1 MYAGRKR
8 KKPVPRS
15 PKPPSLEGV
24 KSNPSKRHRDRLNQ
38 ELNKL
43 AGLLPFPEDVRSRLD
58 KLSILRLAV
67 GYLKVKSYLLA
78 KALQQHWK
86 ARANVELCPALGCC
100 RSLQQRGDSSV
111 RAALS
116 LLLWVF
122 GLKSCMIPRCFH
134 HLADE
139 EGPFLSPNLKKR
151 LEKFIFQ
158 QVEAGESNSGLT
170 VCFQALNGFVIAV
183 TGDGSIFYVS
193 PTVQDYLGFHQP
205 VSIFLVARLRK
216 AVCAGIKIPTVSMK
230 ERLLLCP
237 PPGSSSTSTLL
248 VSFQSDLIHRS
259 VYELIH
265 VDDRAAFHHEL
276 HRAPVSS
283 SSRHAFAMELLAGG
297 STTSSAEE
305 PSMERS
311 FTCRFRCL
319 LDTSSGFVAL
329 HFHGH
334 LKCLLGQQKSPS
346 DRSPFI
352 FFAIA
357 SVLQPFSILELRIE
371 TLIFQ
376 TKHKL
381 DFTPV
386 ACDSQGMAI
395 LGYTERELCSRGSGY
410 QFVHAADVMYC
421 AESHIRLM
429 KTGES
434 GLEVFRLLTK
444 KGAWVWLQ
452 GSSRLVYK
460 GGKPDCII
468 AQQRALSDEE
478 GEEHLWKRNL
488 QLPLTFVTGEAILH
502 RNDLPEPLDSLQAKE
517 EPQTPADS
525 QPKQC
530 LVGANP
536 LQGPMM
542 KQDASEYSSLAD
554 NVLQLVAELDG
565 LSGDE
570 GASDAKDSDSVLVI
584 AETVFEK
591 SEEDGNVSWT
601 MQNLNMA
608 AAELQQ
614 WEDALLSL
622 GAEEKSPVQEVG
634 TEVTSFMEQ
643 MLLGQDAGKS
653 MAFPPCSEEDDAA
666 AHLQHCWAAPS
677 VFQAAAQPQARGAQ
691 GQDAVV
697 PLVSI
702 SSAQPEQHVLSNPA
716 GLVGGTVVDAPL
728 EVAKPGQGLQ
738 AAVPTSAAMDNP
750 VPNDGMQP
758 GGELVGS
765 SCPSSLH
772 SNTAVSQWHNVPVQA
787 NPGNG
792 LGQSTSPGG
801 CQPGAWIAPK
811 HLEAAGT
818 HVESQAVLAGSPKS
832 LAGAGLWLLPSQP
845 APCPAQGLRES
856 LCSHGDL
863 HEEEAALPAR
873 ASPEDGG
880 IPKQPHISHLEP
892 SLFREGERAVFQEDK
907 HFLQW
912 LLQAGAAPWCSGA
925 GAVQQSSLLLGS
937 SVGPTLPDHVV
948 LPECQYGNGL
958 FRHESSFLRDT
969 PKIFLPQ
976 HPVALPCPSESH
988 PGASPGSVLRF
999 SASLPTKVGAGALEQ
1014 GPGFP
1019 SASSFMGG
1027 QALCACEVQLK
1038 VRCEGCRS

>member
-1 MYAGRKR
+1 MYAGRKRKR

-15 PKPPSLEGV
+15 PKPPPLEDV

-78 KALQQHWK
+78 TAMDVGDPVLEHP
-86 ARANVELCPALGCC
+86 RALGGS
-100 RSLQQRGDSSV
+100 RWMEPQVNRELFPEGE
-111 RAALS
+111 
-116 LLLWVF
+116 LLL
-122 GLKSCMIPRCFH
+122 
-134 HLADE
+134 
-139 EGPFLSPNLKKR
+139 
-151 LEKFIFQ
+151 
-158 QVEAGESNSGLT
+158 
-170 VCFQALNGFVIAV
+170 QALNGFVIAV

-193 PTVQDYLGFHQP
+193 PTVQDYLGFHQ
-205 VSIFLVARLRK
+205 
-216 AVCAGIKIPTVSMK
+216 
-230 ERLLLCP
+230 
-237 PPGSSSTSTLL
+237 
-248 VSFQSDLIHRS
+248 SDLIHRC

-283 SSRHAFAMELLAGG
+283 SSQHAFAMELLAGG
-297 STTSSAEE
+297 STTSSPEE

-319 LDTSSGFVAL
+319 LDKSSGFVAL

-352 FFAIA
+352 FFAVA

-488 QLPLTFVTGEAILH
+488 QLPFTFVTGEAILH

-542 KQDASEYSSLAD
+542 KQDVSEYSSLAD

-565 LSGDE
+565 LSWDE

-584 AETVFEK
+584 AETLFEK

-608 AAELQQ
+608 TAELQQ

-634 TEVTSFMEQ
+634 AEVTSFVEQ

-677 VFQAAAQPQARGAQ
+677 VFQAAAQPQAPGAQ

-765 SCPSSLH
+765 SCPPSLH
-772 SNTAVSQWHNVPVQA
+772 SNTAVTQWHNVPVQA

-811 HLEAAGT
+811 HLGAAGT

-832 LAGAGLWLLPSQP
+832 LAGAGLWLLPSQR

-856 LCSHGDL
+856 LFSHEDL

-892 SLFREGERAVFQEDK
+892 SLFREGEQAVFQEDK
-907 HFLQW
+907 RFLQW

-1027 QALCACEVQLK
+1027 QALCACEVQVK

>member
-1 MYAGRKR
+1 MRKKKR
-8 KKPVPRS
+8 KDRAEGGWKRLNESAKRCSDGS
-15 PKPPSLEGV
+15 PKPPPLEDV

-78 KALQQHWK
+78 TAMDVGDSVLEHP
-86 ARANVELCPALGCC
+86 RALGGS
-100 RSLQQRGDSSV
+100 RWMEPQVNRELFPEGEM
-111 RAALS
+111 
-116 LLLWVF
+116 LL
-122 GLKSCMIPRCFH
+122 
-134 HLADE
+134 
-139 EGPFLSPNLKKR
+139 
-151 LEKFIFQ
+151 
-158 QVEAGESNSGLT
+158 
-170 VCFQALNGFVIAV
+170 QALNGFVIAV

-193 PTVQDYLGFHQP
+193 PTVQDYLGFH
-205 VSIFLVARLRK
+205 
-216 AVCAGIKIPTVSMK
+216 
-230 ERLLLCP
+230 
-237 PPGSSSTSTLL
+237 
-248 VSFQSDLIHRS
+248 QSDLIHRS

-283 SSRHAFAMELLAGG
+283 SSQH
-297 STTSSAEE
+297 
-305 PSMERS
+305 
-311 FTCRFRCL
+311 
-319 LDTSSGFVAL
+319 V
-329 HFHGH
+329 
-334 LKCLLGQQKSPS
+334 
-346 DRSPFI
+346 
-352 FFAIA
+352 
-357 SVLQPFSILELRIE
+357 
-371 TLIFQ
+371 
-376 TKHKL
+376 
-381 DFTPV
+381 
-386 ACDSQGMAI
+386 
-395 LGYTERELCSRGSGY
+395 
-410 QFVHAADVMYC
+410 
-421 AESHIRLM
+421 M

-444 KGAWVWLQ
+444 KGAWVWVQ
-452 GSSRLVYK
+452 GSARLVYK

-758 GGELVGS
+758 GGELMDL
-765 SCPSSLH
+765 LH
-772 SNTAVSQWHNVPVQA
+772 S
-787 NPGNG
+787 
-792 LGQSTSPGG
+792 
-801 CQPGAWIAPK
+801 K
-811 HLEAAGT
+811 
-818 HVESQAVLAGSPKS
+818 
-832 LAGAGLWLLPSQP
+832 
-845 APCPAQGLRES
+845 
-856 LCSHGDL
+856 
-863 HEEEAALPAR
+863 
-873 ASPEDGG
+873 
-880 IPKQPHISHLEP
+880 
-892 SLFREGERAVFQEDK
+892 
-907 HFLQW
+907 
-912 LLQAGAAPWCSGA
+912 
-925 GAVQQSSLLLGS
+925 
-937 SVGPTLPDHVV
+937 
-948 LPECQYGNGL
+948 
-958 FRHESSFLRDT
+958 
-969 PKIFLPQ
+969 
-976 HPVALPCPSESH
+976 
-988 PGASPGSVLRF
+988 
-999 SASLPTKVGAGALEQ
+999 
-1014 GPGFP
+1014 
-1019 SASSFMGG
+1019 
-1027 QALCACEVQLK
+1027 
-1038 VRCEGCRS
+1038 